1 MLMTLAAIDARIF
14 LLINAHHTPV
24 FDRLFLVITM
34 FGNGW
39 IAIPLVALIILLKTP
54 RKFLAGALLCAAI
67 AGTLAGVLNTQI
79 KHYVHRDRPV
89 LYFAENGSSSSN
101 TRGAVHVVGEVLRH
115 NSFPS
120 GHANTAFASAAII
133 ALFFGGYFYCAY
145 LAALI
150 IAVSRVYVGAHF
162 PFDIIAGAIIGTL
175 AAWAVIALFRSRKWL
190 PEKLRA
196 RRNHA
201 EQ

>member
-1 MLMTLAAIDARIF
+1 VNSWQEPFCARPSPG
-14 LLINAHHTPV
+14 L
-24 FDRLFLVITM
+24 
-34 FGNGW
+34 
-39 IAIPLVALIILLKTP
+39 
-54 RKFLAGALLCAAI
+54 LAGA
-67 AGTLAGVLNTQI
+67 LNTQI

-175 AAWAVIALFRSRKWL
+175 AAMGGHRAVPLAKMAAGKITST
-190 PEKLRA
+190 EKPC
-196 RRNHA
+196 
-201 EQ
+201 